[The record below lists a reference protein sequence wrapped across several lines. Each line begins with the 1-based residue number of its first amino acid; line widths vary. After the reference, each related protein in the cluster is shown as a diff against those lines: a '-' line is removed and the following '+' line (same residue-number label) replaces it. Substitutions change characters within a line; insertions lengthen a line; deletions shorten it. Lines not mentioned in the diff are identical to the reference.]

1 MSFLRLPD
9 IPLASLL
16 RERGVTLALTA
27 IAAVQIGSVSAGIGG
42 WPCPVRSLLG
52 IPCPGCGLTH
62 ASVAFVRGEW
72 GESLAAHAFAP
83 VLVFALAALAVAAL
97 LPRRQREAFAA
108 LAERVERRTRA
119 SAFVMAALLLY
130 WSARL
135 LFLPGAFGR

>member
-1 MSFLRLPD
+1 MPFLGLPD
-9 IPLASLL
+9 ITPASLL
-16 RERGVTLALTA
+16 RERGVALAL
-27 IAAVQIGSVSAGIGG
+27 AAVAAAQIGAVSSGLGG
-42 WPCPVRSLLG
+42 WPCPVRALLG

-62 ASVAFVRGEW
+62 ASVALVRGEW
-72 GESLAAHAFAP
+72 GESLTAHAFAP

-108 LAERVERRTRA
+108 LAERLERRTRA